1 MNSYDGKGKINKDEF
16 LSGLRDIGI
25 LFPKIDSEILVQYF
39 DKDIDGSV
47 NFEDFLILIRGK
59 MNEKRQNIIDEAFI
73 KFDKEKCGLVN
84 VRDLRGVFNASNH
97 PKIKEGEVT
106 EDQVFDMFLKNFNDS
121 TGEGKINKYEWDD
134 YYNAVSQDLSSDEH
148 FIEIVKDVWGLK

>member
-1 MNSYDGKGKINKDEF
+1 MNSYDGRGKIDKDEF

-25 LFPKIDSEILVQYF
+25 IFPKIDSEILVQFF

-59 MNEKRQNIIDEAFI
+59 MNEDRQKVVDNAFY
-73 KFDKEKCGLVN
+73 KFDKEKCNLIN
-84 VRDLRGVFNASNH
+84 IRDLRGVFNASNH
-97 PKIKEGEVT
+97 PKVINGEIT
-106 EDQVFDMFLKNFNDS
+106 EDQVFDMFLRNFNDP

-134 YYNAVSQDLSSDEH
+134 YYNAVSQDLISDDH
-148 FIEIVKDVWGLK
+148 FIKIVKQVWDLN